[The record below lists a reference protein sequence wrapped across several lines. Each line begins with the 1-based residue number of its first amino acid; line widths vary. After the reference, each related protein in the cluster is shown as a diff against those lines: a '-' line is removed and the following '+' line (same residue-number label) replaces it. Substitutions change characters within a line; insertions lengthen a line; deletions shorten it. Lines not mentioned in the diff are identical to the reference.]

1 MSVSDYAGGYGLIYL
16 VIGIGTLLYTS
27 VLAVIFAHTAKG
39 ARHRAVRPESEYDIG
54 TTMLAVAFPVAM
66 TLIFP
71 GLYFNGYRLLA
82 IGALLLYTGAVA
94 WNQLNAWRSTMGAK
108 MLVAGSLIIAAATY
122 SAMLY
127 SDTQDGITD
136 FGFGLLYLIIA
147 PLLWHVVHGISLDR
161 DRALYEATH
170 VPSHCRECNYPLAGL
185 KELICPECGCRYSP
199 STYPDD

>member
-1 MSVSDYAGGYGLIYL
+1 MYDFFGGGFAIIYMA
-16 VIGIGTLLYTS
+16 IGIGTLIYTS

-39 ARHRAVRPESEYDIG
+39 ARHRALRPESEYDVG

-94 WNQLNAWRSTMGAK
+94 WNQLNAWRSTKGAK
-108 MLVAGSLIIAAATY
+108 MLVAGSIIIAAASY
-122 SAMLY
+122 AAMLY

-136 FGFGLLYLIIA
+136 FGLGLIYLITA
-147 PLLWHVVHGISLDR
+147 PLLWHVVHGVSLDR
-161 DRALYEATH
+161 DRALYEKTH
-170 VPSHCRECNYPLAGL
+170 APSQCRKCGYSFAGL
-185 KELICPECGCRYSP
+185 PELTCPECGWSFSH
-199 STYPDD
+199 STDAAT